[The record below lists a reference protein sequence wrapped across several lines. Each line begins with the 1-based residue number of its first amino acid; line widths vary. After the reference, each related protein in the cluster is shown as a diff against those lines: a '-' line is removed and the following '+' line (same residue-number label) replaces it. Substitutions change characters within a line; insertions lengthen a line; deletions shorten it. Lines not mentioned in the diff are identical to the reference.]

1 MNWTI
6 KNTGVFTKDDNKH
19 TGESV
24 RSFQK
29 FMYMI
34 QTCLDGTF
42 FFGIGGRRWIVV
54 QKRSKALLL
63 EIDVW
68 ICQEGSEPCS
78 FPKSLSR
85 SSHGVKLTQMA
96 IDFYFFIK
104 FSKKKRFY
112 QIWKTLYASIII
124 QIHSLICQIRSC
136 CFSTCMKH
144 ENKIMYS
151 YISTHHQIC
160 FPYRQSTFNSNLA
173 DKTTIPDDM

>member
-1 MNWTI
+1 MYVLCI
-6 KNTGVFTKDDNKH
+6 ERLKKTGVFTKDDNKH

-68 ICQEGSEPCS
+68 ICQDGSEPCS
-78 FPKSLSR
+78 FPKSLYR

-96 IDFYFFIK
+96 IDFSFFIK
-104 FSKKKRFY
+104 FS
-112 QIWKTLYASIII
+112 QKTLLPNLKNTLRFHNHTYTLS
-124 QIHSLICQIRSC
+124 HLSD
-136 CFSTCMKH
+136 
-144 ENKIMYS
+144 KIMWFFYM
-151 YISTHHQIC
+151 YETWKQNNV
-160 FPYRQSTFNSNLA
+160 F
-173 DKTTIPDDM
+173 

>member
-1 MNWTI
+1 MYWTI

-68 ICQEGSEPCS
+68 ICQDGSEPCS
-78 FPKSLSR
+78 FPKSLYR

-96 IDFYFFIK
+96 IDFSFFIK
-104 FSKKKRFY
+104 FSKKTLLPNLKNTLRFHNHTY
-112 QIWKTLYASIII
+112 TLS
-124 QIHSLICQIRSC
+124 HLSD
-136 CFSTCMKH
+136 
-144 ENKIMYS
+144 KIMWFFYMYETWKQNNVFL
-151 YISTHHQIC
+151 YINTS
-160 FPYRQSTFNSNLA
+160 SNLFS
-173 DKTTIPDDM
+173 KSTKYI